1 MLVPIVPGGVVV
13 TYLWIAL
20 VVMVALSPLISM
32 RPTRRQR
39 LIADLRQ
46 QAAICGVNVQ
56 LRALPGSPEGGE
68 LLPYYGRLR
77 QRGDRPVTANAVYR
91 REGEAWRASAG
102 DTPEQLRVLFAELP
116 MGVSHVCEN
125 LQGVG
130 VFWDERGEEADVRRI
145 DEVLKRILHR

>member
-91 REGEAWRASAG
+91 REG
-102 DTPEQLRVLFAELP
+102 VLFAELP